1 MSPEFWAEQLQQY
14 PKTFLSV
21 SAPTPIPMFSQ
32 ISLEDA
38 LNLEGALNKL
48 GFFRKRNWV
57 GLTEED
63 IEVCTYTETDCP
75 RDREDV
81 ILTTQRILKEK
92 NGG

>member
-1 MSPEFWAEQLQQY
+1 MSNEEAVFNKP
-14 PKTFLSV
+14 V
-21 SAPTPIPMFSQ
+21 PMFSQ

-38 LNLEGALNKL
+38 LNLENTLNQL

-57 GLTEED
+57 ELTRED
-63 IEVCTYTETDCP
+63 IEICTYTETDCP